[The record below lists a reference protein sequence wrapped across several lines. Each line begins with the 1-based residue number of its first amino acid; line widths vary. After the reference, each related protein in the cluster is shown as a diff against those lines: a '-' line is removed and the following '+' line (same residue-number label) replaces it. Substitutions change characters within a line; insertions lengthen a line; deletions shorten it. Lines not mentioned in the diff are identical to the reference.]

1 MFLFIVFLL
10 MTGRIKLFK
19 RLFIIITLIGLG
31 CLASTTIYHELQVQA
46 QVVNGQQGMGIV
58 DSEQTKPQVQTII
71 LTAAGDCLMHNSQ
84 IRSGLQADGSFRFDN
99 FFVDVKDLINEGD
112 YSSTDFEAA
121 MAGPETGYTGY
132 PMFNSPDAMA
142 TTFKE
147 AGFDLVVTVNNHSL
161 DRGYK
166 GAIRTLDVLQKAG
179 LDTVGTY
186 RNEEEARAFLIKDI
200 KGVKVGYLAYS
211 YGTNG
216 IPVPREHPEFINLL
230 DKDKVAADIEALRPQ
245 VDVLILV
252 LHWGQEY
259 QPRPTEEQVIMA
271 HEFLNVG
278 ADIILGS
285 HPHVIQTMEIVKV
298 GNKDKFVIYSMGNF
312 IGAQNGRERN
322 SGIVLKM
329 KITKDFTR
337 GETLLDEVSYTPTYS
352 HPYYDQGKLK
362 YRVIPVEAGIERIK
376 QGQDPFMSERDLP
389 VLEAVLQ
396 STRSQLGEPYYRK

>member
-1 MFLFIVFLL
+1 M
-10 MTGRIKLFK
+10 FK
-19 RLFIIITLIGLG
+19 RLFIVITLICFG
-31 CLASTTIYHELQVQA
+31 CLASVIIYYQLQDQA
-46 QVVNGQQGMGIV
+46 QIQAVHGQYDVEVV
-58 DSEQTKPQVQTII
+58 DSEKTPQIQTIT
-71 LTAAGDCLMHNSQ
+71 LTAAGDCLMHGPQ
-84 IRSGLQADGSFRFDN
+84 IKSGLQSDGSYYFDH
-99 FFVDVKDLINEGD
+99 FFIDVKDLINEGD

-121 MAGPETGYTGY
+121 LAGPETGFTGY
-132 PMFNSPDAMA
+132 PMFNSPDAIA

-147 AGFDLVVTVNNHSL
+147 AGFDLVVTANNHSL

-166 GAIRTLDVLQKAG
+166 GAIRTLDVLQGTG

-186 RNEEEARAFLIKDI
+186 SNEAEAQSFLIKDI
-200 KGVKVGYLAYS
+200 NGVKVGYLAYS

-216 IPVPREHPEFINLL
+216 LPVPSEHPEFFNFL
-230 DKDKVAADIEALRPQ
+230 DRDNIVADIYALRPQ
-245 VDVLILV
+245 VDILILV

-259 QPRPTEEQVIMA
+259 QPKPTQEQVLLA
-271 HEFLNVG
+271 HEFLNAG
-278 ADIILGS
+278 ADIILGN
-285 HPHVIQTMEIVKV
+285 HPHVVQTMEIVKV
-298 GNKDKFVIYSMGNF
+298 GNKDKFVVYSMGNF
-312 IGAQNGRERN
+312 ISAQNGRERN

-329 KITKDFTR
+329 KFSKDFTS

-396 STRSQLGEPYYRK
+396 STRSQLGEPYYRIKNEELRM

>member
-1 MFLFIVFLL
+1 MFKQVFT
-10 MTGRIKLFK
+10 M
-19 RLFIIITLIGLG
+19 ITLICLG
-31 CLASTTIYHELQVQA
+31 CLASMTIYQELQVQA
-46 QVVNGQQGMGIV
+46 QVVNGQQGMAVV
-58 DSEQTKPQVQTII
+58 DSEQTKPQIQTIT

-84 IRSGLQADGSFRFDN
+84 IRSGLQPDGSFCFDN

-142 TTFKE
+142 STFKE

-186 RNEEEARAFLIKDI
+186 RNEEEARSFLIKNI

-216 IPVPREHPEFINLL
+216 IPVPSEHPEFINLL
-230 DKDKVAADIEALRPQ
+230 DRDKIMADIKALRPQ

-259 QPRPTEEQVIMA
+259 QLRPTGEQVIMA

-329 KITKDFTR
+329 KITKDFTS

-376 QGQDPFMSERDLP
+376 QGQDPFMSERHLP

>member
-1 MFLFIVFLL
+1 MS
-10 MTGRIKLFK
+10 K
-19 RLFIIITLIGLG
+19 RLFIIICLVCLG
-31 CLASTTIYHELQVQA
+31 CLASMTIYQQLQVQA
-46 QVVNGQQGMGIV
+46 QAMRGQQGVTVV
-58 DSEQTKPQVQTII
+58 DSEKTKPQIQTIT
-71 LTAAGDCLMHNSQ
+71 LTAAGDCLMHGPQ
-84 IRSGLQADGSFRFDN
+84 IRSGLQADGSFCFDN
-99 FFVDVKDLINEGD
+99 FFVDVKDLINDGD

-121 MAGPETGYTGY
+121 LAGPETGYTGY
-132 PMFNSPDAMA
+132 PMFNSPDAIA

-186 RNEEEARAFLIKDI
+186 RNEKEARSFLIKDI

-216 IPVPREHPEFINLL
+216 LPVPGEHPEFFNFL
-230 DKDKVAADIEALRPQ
+230 DRDKILTDIEILRPQ

-259 QPRPTEEQVIMA
+259 QPKPTQEQELMA
-271 HEFLNVG
+271 HEFLNAG
-278 ADIILGS
+278 ADVILGN

-298 GNKDKFVIYSMGNF
+298 RNKDKFVIYSMGNF
-312 IGAQNGRERN
+312 ISAQHGQERN

-329 KITKDFTR
+329 KFTKNFNSS
-337 GETLLDEVSYTPTYS
+337 ETLLDEVTYTPTYS
-352 HPYYDQGKLK
+352 HPYYEQGKLK

-376 QGQDPFMSERDLP
+376 QGQDPFMNERDLP

-396 STRSQLGEPYYRK
+396 STRGQLGEPYYRIY

>member
-1 MFLFIVFLL
+1 
-10 MTGRIKLFK
+10 LFK
-19 RLFIIITLIGLG
+19 QVFTMITLICLG
-31 CLASTTIYHELQVQA
+31 CLASMTIYQELQVQA
-46 QVVNGQQGMGIV
+46 QVVNGQQGMAVV
-58 DSEQTKPQVQTII
+58 DSEQTKPQIQTIT

-84 IRSGLQADGSFRFDN
+84 IRSGLQPDGSFCFDN

-142 TTFKE
+142 STFKE

-186 RNEEEARAFLIKDI
+186 RNEEEARSFLIKNI

-216 IPVPREHPEFINLL
+216 IPVPSEHPEFINLL
-230 DKDKVAADIEALRPQ
+230 DRDKIMADIKALRPQ

-259 QPRPTEEQVIMA
+259 QLRPTGEQVIMA

-329 KITKDFTR
+329 KITKDFTS

-376 QGQDPFMSERDLP
+376 QGQDPFMSERHLP